1 MGILS
6 TQGIQFQLVAEGQIL
21 DLFKDEDILLS
32 DNVTGLFDL
41 GIIPADFTRQITLPG
56 TKKNNAFFEHVYDI
70 SVYNPDTFATN
81 VKVQAFLDF
90 GGLYLSQGYLQL
102 NKVNIFANKFID
114 SYEVTVYGAVSSFA
128 REINRNFL
136 NDLDTLSVYNHTSS
150 FTNISSSW
158 NGGLFSGSIVY
169 PLAEY
174 GQRLEFTKGALS
186 QFGVDDIAGALSVQ
200 DFKPAIKAKLVF
212 DAIFEEAGYT
222 YSSSFLEPYKSS
234 PTVFNVTNNGSGN
247 YVINGVSNPTLELVR
262 GQTYTFNVSAS
273 GHPFWIKT
281 TQTTGTANQYN
292 DGVTNN
298 GTDNGTI
305 TFTVPQNVPVPLYY
319 NCQYHSSMAGTLNIV
334 KSVIDDVY
342 LLCNRQLKYPVY
354 DNVNLETFGV
364 VRVGA
369 ITGSGMTD
377 VLLPADTFVTLPW
390 YNKLEDPQN
399 FYNNGAYKVEVSSS
413 LRGVL
418 NLNVNVSCS
427 VNNMPGTFSANG
439 TWQLRLIETGSG
451 TQYSLNAIQSYIQFF
466 DELQQ
471 SRSGGINTT
480 YQLQSEF
487 TTAQLPIG
495 NYYFQIKQ
503 RPNVSTGTLPTV
515 TMDPGGTTKSFLNVT
530 KVNQAADGR
539 VMNIPLNMPFGTN
552 GIKQIDFLT
561 SIQKKF
567 NLVIY
572 PSKTQINEFIVEPFN
587 QWYNKGRRWDF
598 NQYANL
604 NDRIEVIPANNLA
617 VNELNF
623 TDTLD
628 QDYISQQFS
637 KAANREFGK
646 SYFTDTE
653 NFFSQ
658 GKFEV
663 KTAVSSTQLLQVAGT
678 GVSGSVANLNPT
690 PTSFQWS
697 MGYQGYSD
705 SNDACSNTYYYPIQV
720 YTAEQSPYTISYF
733 YEDSLLTIPFNGG
746 NQYWKFYSPSFGASY
761 YVAEIGTAGY
771 NYYTTNC

>member
-6 TQGIQFQLVAEGQIL
+6 TQGIEFQLVAEGQIL

-41 GIIPADFTRQITLPG
+41 GVIPADFTRQITLPG
-56 TKKNNAFFEHVYDI
+56 SKKNDAFFEHVYDI
-70 SVYNPDTFATN
+70 SVQSPDTFATN
-81 VKVQAFLDF
+81 VKVSCYLDF
-90 GGLYLSQGYLQL
+90 GGLVLSQGYLQL
-102 NKVNIFANKFID
+102 NKVNVYANKFID
-114 SYEVTVYGAVSSFA
+114 SYEVTIFGAVSSFA
-128 REINRNFL
+128 RQINRNFL
-136 NDLDTLSVYNHTSS
+136 NNLNSLSAYNHTSS

-158 NGGLFSGSIVY
+158 NNGLFSGSIVY

-174 GQRLEFTKGALS
+174 GQRLEFTKGNLS
-186 QFGVDDIAGALSVQ
+186 QFGVDDQDGALSVQ
-200 DFKPAIKAKLVF
+200 DFKPAIKAKLVW
-212 DAIFEEAGYT
+212 DAIFQEAGYT
-222 YSSSFLEPYKSS
+222 YSSSF
-234 PTVFNVTNNGSGN
+234 
-247 YVINGVSNPTLELVR
+247 I
-262 GQTYTFNVSAS
+262 
-273 GHPFWIKT
+273 
-281 TQTTGTANQYN
+281 
-292 DGVTNN
+292 
-298 GTDNGTI
+298 DNGGLDGI
-305 TFTVPQNVPVPLYY
+305 
-319 NCQYHSSMAGTLNIV
+319 
-334 KSVIDDVY
+334 Y
-342 LLCNRQLKYPVY
+342 LLCNRSLKYPVY
-354 DNVNLETFGV
+354 DNVNLETYGV
-364 VRVGA
+364 VKVGA

-377 VLLPADTFVTLPW
+377 VVLPSDTFVTLPW

-399 FYNNGAYKVEVSSS
+399 FYNNGAYAVEVSSS
-413 LRGVL
+413 LRGIL
-418 NLNVNVSCS
+418 NLNINVSCS

-451 TQYSLNAIQSYIQFF
+451 TQYSLKAIQSYIQFF
-466 DELQQ
+466 DQLQQ
-471 SRSGGINTT
+471 SRGGSTVGINTT

-487 TTAQLPIG
+487 TTDKLPVG

-503 RPNVSTGTLPTV
+503 KPNSASGTLPTV
-515 TMDPGGTTKSFLNVT
+515 TMDPGGTSKSFLQVT
-530 KVNQAADGR
+530 KVNAAADGR
-539 VMNIPLNMPFGTN
+539 IMNIPLNMPFGTQ

-572 PSKTQINEFIVEPFN
+572 PSKTQINQFIVEPFN
-587 QWYNKGRRWDF
+587 RWYNKGRRWDF

-604 NDRIEVIPANNLA
+604 NERIEVVPANNLA

-663 KTAVSSTQLLQVAGT
+663 KTSVSSTQLLQVAGT

-690 PTSFQWS
+690 ITSYQWS
-697 MGYQGYSD
+697 MGYQGY
-705 SNDACSNTYYYPIQV
+705 NNQFDACNNTYFYPIQV

-733 YEDSLLTIPFNGG
+733 YEDALLTIPFNGG
-746 NQYWKFYSPSFGASY
+746 NQYWKFYSPSGGGTY
-761 YVAEIGTAGY
+761 YVSEIGSDGY
-771 NYYTTNC
+771 NYYSTNC

>member
-1 MGILS
+1 MGVLS
-6 TQGIQFQLVAEGQIL
+6 TQGIRFQLVAEGQIL

-70 SVYNPDTFATN
+70 SVFNPDTFATN
-81 VKVQAFLDF
+81 IKVPAYLDF

-102 NKVNIFANKFID
+102 NKVNVYANKFID

-128 REINRNFL
+128 REVNRSFL

-158 NGGLFSGSIVY
+158 SNGLFSGSIVY

-174 GQRLEFTKGALS
+174 GQRLEFTKGNLS
-186 QFGVDDIAGALSVQ
+186 QFGVDDIDGALSVQ
-200 DFKPAIKAKLVF
+200 DFKPAIKSKLVW
-212 DAIFEEAGYT
+212 DAIFNEAGYT
-222 YSSSFLEPYKSS
+222 YSSSF
-234 PTVFNVTNNGSGN
+234 
-247 YVINGVSNPTLELVR
+247 I
-262 GQTYTFNVSAS
+262 
-273 GHPFWIKT
+273 
-281 TQTTGTANQYN
+281 
-292 DGVTNN
+292 
-298 GTDNGTI
+298 DNGG
-305 TFTVPQNVPVPLYY
+305 L
-319 NCQYHSSMAGTLNIV
+319 
-334 KSVIDDVY
+334 DDIY

-377 VLLPADTFVTLPW
+377 VVLPADTFVTLPW

-413 LRGVL
+413 LRGIL
-418 NLNVNVSCS
+418 NLNINVSCS

-451 TQYSLNAIQSYIQFF
+451 TQYSLRAIQSYLQFF

-487 TTAQLPIG
+487 TTDQLPVG

-539 VMNIPLNMPFGTN
+539 IMNIPLNMPFGTQ

-598 NQYANL
+598 NKYANL
-604 NDRIEVIPANNLA
+604 NERIEVVPANNLA

-663 KTAVSSTQLLQVAGT
+663 KTNVSSTQLLQIAGT
-678 GVSGSVANLNPT
+678 GVSGSVENLNPT

-697 MGYQGYSD
+697 MGYQGYNS
-705 SNDACSNTYYYPIQV
+705 SYDACNNTYFYPIQV

-733 YEDSLLTIPFNGG
+733 YEDALLTIPFNGG
-746 NQYWKFYSPSFGASY
+746 NQYWKFYSPSSGGTY
-761 YVAEIGTAGY
+761 YVAEIGSAGY
-771 NYYTTNC
+771 NYFTTNC

>member
-1 MGILS
+1 MGVIS
-6 TQGIQFQLVAEGQIL
+6 TQGIQFQLVANGEIL
-21 DLFKDEDILLS
+21 DLFENEDIKLS

-70 SVYNPDTFATN
+70 SVFNPDTFATN
-81 VKVQAFLDF
+81 VKVPAYLDF

-102 NKVNIFANKFID
+102 NKVNLYANKFID

-128 REINRNFL
+128 REVNRSFL

-150 FTNISSSW
+150 LNNISSSW

-186 QFGVDDIAGALSVQ
+186 QFGVDDVDGALSVQ
-200 DFKPAIKAKLVF
+200 DFKPAIKSKLVW
-212 DAIFEEAGYT
+212 DAIFQEAGYT
-222 YSSSFLEPYKSS
+222 YSSSF
-234 PTVFNVTNNGSGN
+234 
-247 YVINGVSNPTLELVR
+247 I
-262 GQTYTFNVSAS
+262 
-273 GHPFWIKT
+273 
-281 TQTTGTANQYN
+281 
-292 DGVTNN
+292 
-298 GTDNGTI
+298 DNGGLDGI
-305 TFTVPQNVPVPLYY
+305 
-319 NCQYHSSMAGTLNIV
+319 
-334 KSVIDDVY
+334 Y

-377 VLLPADTFVTLPW
+377 VVLPADTFVTLPW
-390 YNKLEDPQN
+390 YNKLSDPQN
-399 FYNNGAYKVEVSSS
+399 FYNNGAYKVEVASS

-418 NLNVNVSCS
+418 NLNINVSCS

-451 TQYSLNAIQSYIQFF
+451 TQYSLSAIQSYIQFF

-480 YQLQSEF
+480 YQLESEF

-495 NYYFQIKQ
+495 NYYFQLKQ
-503 RPNVSTGTLPTV
+503 KPNVATGTLPTV
-515 TMDPGGTTKSFLNVT
+515 TMDPLGTTKSFLNVT

-539 VMNIPLNMPFGTN
+539 IMNIPLNMPFGTQ

-572 PSKTQINEFIVEPFN
+572 PSKSKINEFIVEPFN

-598 NQYANL
+598 NRYINL
-604 NDRIEVIPANNLA
+604 NDKIEIIPANNLA

-663 KTAVSSTQLLQVAGT
+663 KTNVSSTQLLQVAGT

-690 PTSFQWS
+690 PTSYQWS
-697 MGYQGYSD
+697 IGYRGYD
-705 SNDACSNTYYYPIQV
+705 STYEACNSTYYYPGVV

-733 YEDSLLTIPFNGG
+733 YLDAELTLPFDGN
-746 NQYWKFYSPSFGASY
+746 NQYWKFYSPSLGSTY
-761 YVAEIGTAGY
+761 YVSEIGSAGY
-771 NYYTTNC
+771 NYYSTNC

>member
-1 MGILS
+1 MGVLS
-6 TQGIQFQLVAEGQIL
+6 TQGIQFQLVADGQIL

-81 VKVQAFLDF
+81 IKVPAYLDF

-102 NKVNIFANKFID
+102 NKVNVFANKFID

-150 FTNISSSW
+150 FNNISASW
-158 NGGLFSGSIVY
+158 SDGLFSGSIVY

-174 GQRLEFTKGALS
+174 GQRLEFTKGNLS
-186 QFGVDDIAGALSVQ
+186 QFGVDDVDGALSVQ
-200 DFKPAIKAKLVF
+200 DFKPAIQSKLVF
-212 DAIFEEAGYT
+212 DAIFQEAGYT
-222 YSSSFLEPYKSS
+222 YSSSF
-234 PTVFNVTNNGSGN
+234 
-247 YVINGVSNPTLELVR
+247 I
-262 GQTYTFNVSAS
+262 
-273 GHPFWIKT
+273 
-281 TQTTGTANQYN
+281 
-292 DGVTNN
+292 
-298 GTDNGTI
+298 DNGGLDGI
-305 TFTVPQNVPVPLYY
+305 
-319 NCQYHSSMAGTLNIV
+319 
-334 KSVIDDVY
+334 Y

-377 VLLPADTFVTLPW
+377 VQLPADTFVTLPW

-413 LRGVL
+413 LRGIL
-418 NLNVNVSCS
+418 NLNINVSCS
-427 VNNMPGTFSANG
+427 VNNMPGTFSQNG

-471 SRSGGINTT
+471 SRTGGINTT

-487 TTAQLPIG
+487 TTAQLPVG

-515 TMDPGGTTKSFLNVT
+515 TMDPLGTTKSFLNVT

-539 VMNIPLNMPFGTN
+539 IMNIPLNMPFGTQ

-604 NDRIEVIPANNLA
+604 NERIEVIPANNLA

-678 GVSGSVANLNPT
+678 GVSGSVENLNPT

-697 MGYQGYSD
+697 MGYQGY
-705 SNDACSNTYYYPIQV
+705 NNQFDACNDTYFYPIQV

-733 YEDSLLTIPFNGG
+733 YEDALLTIPFNGG
-746 NQYWKFYSPSFGASY
+746 NQYWKFYSLSGGGTY
-761 YVAEIGTAGY
+761 YVAEIGTDGY
-771 NYYTTNC
+771 NYYSTNC

>member
-6 TQGIQFQLVAEGQIL
+6 TQGIEFQLVAEGQIL

-56 TKKNNAFFEHVYDI
+56 SKKNNAFFEHVYDI
-70 SVYNPDTFATN
+70 SVQSPDIFATN
-81 VKVQAFLDF
+81 IKVPAYLDF
-90 GGLYLSQGYLQL
+90 NGIYLSQGYLQL
-102 NKVNIFANKFID
+102 NKVNLYANKFID
-114 SYEVTVYGAVSSFA
+114 SYEVTIFGAVSSFA
-128 REINRNFL
+128 REVNRNFL
-136 NDLDTLSVYNHTSS
+136 NDLDSLSVYNHTSS

-158 NGGLFSGSIVY
+158 NDGLFSGSIVY

-174 GQRLEFTKGALS
+174 GQRLEFTKGNIN
-186 QFGVDDIAGALSVQ
+186 QFGVDDIDGALAVQ

-212 DAIFEEAGYT
+212 DAIFEEAGYS
-222 YSSSFLEPYKSS
+222 YSSSFI
-234 PTVFNVTNNGSGN
+234 NNGG
-247 YVINGVSNPTLELVR
+247 L
-262 GQTYTFNVSAS
+262 
-273 GHPFWIKT
+273 
-281 TQTTGTANQYN
+281 
-292 DGVTNN
+292 DG
-298 GTDNGTI
+298 
-305 TFTVPQNVPVPLYY
+305 
-319 NCQYHSSMAGTLNIV
+319 
-334 KSVIDDVY
+334 VY

-354 DNVNLETFGV
+354 ENVDLETFGV

-377 VLLPADTFVTLPW
+377 VNLPADTFVTLPW
-390 YNKLEDPQN
+390 YNKLQDPQN
-399 FYNNGAYKVEVSSS
+399 FYDNGAYRVEVSSS
-413 LRGVL
+413 LRGIL
-418 NLNVNVSCS
+418 NLNINVSCS

-439 TWQLRLIETGSG
+439 TWQLRLIETGSS
-451 TQYSLNAIQSYIQFF
+451 TQYSLKAIQSYIQFF

-471 SRSGGINTT
+471 SRNGGINTT
-480 YQLQSEF
+480 YQLQTEF
-487 TTAQLPIG
+487 TTDKLPVG

-515 TMDPGGTTKSFLNVT
+515 TMDPDGTSKSFLNVT

-539 VMNIPLNMPFGTN
+539 VMNIPLNMPFGTQ

-572 PSKTQINEFIVEPFN
+572 PSKTNRNQFIIEPFN

-604 NDRIEVIPANNLA
+604 NEKIEVIPANNLA

-628 QDYISQQFS
+628 QDYISLQFS

-663 KTAVSSTQLLQVAGT
+663 KTNVSSTQLLQVAGT

-690 PTSFQWS
+690 PTSFAWA
-697 MGYQGYSD
+697 MGPQGYSN
-705 SNDACSNTYYYPIQV
+705 SNDACLNTYYYPIQV

-733 YEDSLLTIPFNGG
+733 YTDPSLTLLFDGG
-746 NQYWKFYSPSFGASY
+746 NQYWKFYAPSQGANQ
-761 YVAEIGTAGY
+761 YVSEIGSAGF
-771 NYYTTNC
+771 NYFTTSC

>member
-1 MGILS
+1 MSVLS
-6 TQGIQFQLVAEGQIL
+6 TQGLEFQLVANGEIL

-70 SVYNPDTFATN
+70 SVQSPDIFATN
-81 VKVQAFLDF
+81 IKVPAYLDF
-90 GGLYLSQGYLQL
+90 NGIYLSQGYLQL
-102 NKVNIFANKFID
+102 NKVNLYANKFID
-114 SYEVTVYGAVSSFA
+114 SYEVTIFGAVSSFA
-128 REINRNFL
+128 REVNRNFL
-136 NDLDTLSVYNHTSS
+136 NDLDSLSVYNHTSS

-158 NGGLFSGSIVY
+158 NDGLFSGSIVY

-174 GQRLEFTKGALS
+174 GQRLEFTKGNIN
-186 QFGVDDIAGALSVQ
+186 QFGVDDIDGALAVQ

-212 DAIFEEAGYT
+212 DAIFEEAGYS
-222 YSSSFLEPYKSS
+222 YSSSFI
-234 PTVFNVTNNGSGN
+234 NNGG
-247 YVINGVSNPTLELVR
+247 L
-262 GQTYTFNVSAS
+262 
-273 GHPFWIKT
+273 
-281 TQTTGTANQYN
+281 
-292 DGVTNN
+292 DG
-298 GTDNGTI
+298 
-305 TFTVPQNVPVPLYY
+305 
-319 NCQYHSSMAGTLNIV
+319 
-334 KSVIDDVY
+334 VY

-354 DNVNLETFGV
+354 ENVDLETFGV

-377 VLLPADTFVTLPW
+377 VNLPADTFVTLPW
-390 YNKLEDPQN
+390 YNKLQDPQN
-399 FYNNGAYKVEVSSS
+399 FYDNGAYRVEVSSS
-413 LRGVL
+413 LRGIL
-418 NLNVNVSCS
+418 NLNINVSCS

-439 TWQLRLIETGSG
+439 TWQLRLIETGSS
-451 TQYSLNAIQSYIQFF
+451 TQYSLKAIQSYIQFF

-471 SRSGGINTT
+471 SRNGGINTT
-480 YQLQSEF
+480 YQLQTEF
-487 TTAQLPIG
+487 TTDKLPVG

-515 TMDPGGTTKSFLNVT
+515 TMDPDGTSKSFLNVT

-539 VMNIPLNMPFGTN
+539 VMNIPLNMPFGTQ

-572 PSKTQINEFIVEPFN
+572 PSKTNRNQFIIEPFN

-604 NDRIEVIPANNLA
+604 NEKIEVIPANNLA

-628 QDYISQQFS
+628 QDYISLQFS

-663 KTAVSSTQLLQVAGT
+663 KTNVSSTQLLQVAGT

-690 PTSFQWS
+690 PTSFAWA
-697 MGYQGYSD
+697 MGPQGYSN
-705 SNDACSNTYYYPIQV
+705 SNDACLNTYYYPIQV

-733 YEDSLLTIPFNGG
+733 YTDPSLTLLFDGG
-746 NQYWKFYSPSFGASY
+746 NQYWKFYAPSQGANQ
-761 YVAEIGTAGY
+761 YVSEIGSAGF
-771 NYYTTNC
+771 NYFTTSC

>member
-6 TQGIQFQLVAEGQIL
+6 TQGIEFQLVAEGQIL

-41 GIIPADFTRQITLPG
+41 GVIPADFTRQITLPG
-56 TKKNNAFFEHVYDI
+56 SKKNDAFFEHVYDI
-70 SVYNPDTFATN
+70 SVQSPDTFATN
-81 VKVQAFLDF
+81 VKVSCYLDF
-90 GGLYLSQGYLQL
+90 GGLVLSQGYLQL
-102 NKVNIFANKFID
+102 NKVNVYANKFID
-114 SYEVTVYGAVSSFA
+114 SYEVTIFGAVSSFA
-128 REINRNFL
+128 RQINRNFL
-136 NDLDTLSVYNHTSS
+136 NNLNSLSAYNHTSS

-158 NGGLFSGSIVY
+158 NNGLFSGSIVY

-174 GQRLEFTKGALS
+174 GQRLEFTKGNLS
-186 QFGVDDIAGALSVQ
+186 QFGVDDQDGALSVQ
-200 DFKPAIKAKLVF
+200 DFKPAIKAKLVW
-212 DAIFEEAGYT
+212 DAIFQEAGYT
-222 YSSSFLEPYKSS
+222 YSSSF
-234 PTVFNVTNNGSGN
+234 
-247 YVINGVSNPTLELVR
+247 I
-262 GQTYTFNVSAS
+262 
-273 GHPFWIKT
+273 
-281 TQTTGTANQYN
+281 
-292 DGVTNN
+292 
-298 GTDNGTI
+298 DNGGLDGI
-305 TFTVPQNVPVPLYY
+305 
-319 NCQYHSSMAGTLNIV
+319 
-334 KSVIDDVY
+334 Y
-342 LLCNRQLKYPVY
+342 LLCNRSLKYPVY
-354 DNVNLETFGV
+354 DNVNLETYGV
-364 VRVGA
+364 VKVGA

-377 VLLPADTFVTLPW
+377 VVLPADTFVTLPW

-413 LRGVL
+413 LRGIL
-418 NLNVNVSCS
+418 NLNINVSCS

-439 TWQLRLIETGSG
+439 TWQLRLIETGSS
-451 TQYSLNAIQSYIQFF
+451 TSYSLKAIQSYIQFF

-471 SRSGGINTT
+471 SRGGSTVGINTT

-487 TTAQLPIG
+487 TTDKLPVG
-495 NYYFQIKQ
+495 EYYFQIKQ
-503 RPNVSTGTLPTV
+503 KPNSASGTLPTV
-515 TMDPGGTTKSFLNVT
+515 TMDPGGTSKSFLQVT
-530 KVNQAADGR
+530 KVNAAADGR
-539 VMNIPLNMPFGTN
+539 IMNIPLNMPFGTQ

-572 PSKTQINEFIVEPFN
+572 PSKTQINQFIVEPFN
-587 QWYNKGRRWDF
+587 RWYNKGRRWDF

-604 NDRIEVIPANNLA
+604 NERIEVVPANNLA

-663 KTAVSSTQLLQVAGT
+663 KTSVSSTQLLQVAGT

-690 PTSFQWS
+690 ITSYQWS
-697 MGYQGYSD
+697 MGYQGY
-705 SNDACSNTYYYPIQV
+705 NNQFDACNNTYFYPIQV

-733 YEDSLLTIPFNGG
+733 YEDALLTIPFNGG
-746 NQYWKFYSPSFGASY
+746 NQYWKFYSPSGGGTY
-761 YVAEIGTAGY
+761 YVSEIGTDGY
-771 NYYTTNC
+771 NYYSTNC

>member
-1 MGILS
+1 MGVLS
-6 TQGIQFQLVAEGQIL
+6 TQGLEFQLVAGGQIL

-70 SVYNPDTFATN
+70 SVQSPDTFATN
-81 VKVQAFLDF
+81 IKVPAYLDF

-102 NKVNIFANKFID
+102 NKVNLYANKFID
-114 SYEVTVYGAVSSFA
+114 SYEVTIFGAVSSFA
-128 REINRNFL
+128 REINRSFL

-150 FTNISSSW
+150 FTNISASW
-158 NGGLFSGSIVY
+158 NGDLFSGSIVY

-174 GQRLEFTKGALS
+174 GQRLEFTKGNIN
-186 QFGVDDIAGALSVQ
+186 QFGVDDFDGALTVQ

-222 YSSSFLEPYKSS
+222 YSSSF
-234 PTVFNVTNNGSGN
+234 
-247 YVINGVSNPTLELVR
+247 I
-262 GQTYTFNVSAS
+262 
-273 GHPFWIKT
+273 
-281 TQTTGTANQYN
+281 
-292 DGVTNN
+292 
-298 GTDNGTI
+298 DNGGLDGI
-305 TFTVPQNVPVPLYY
+305 
-319 NCQYHSSMAGTLNIV
+319 
-334 KSVIDDVY
+334 Y
-342 LLCNRQLKYPVY
+342 LLCNRALKYPVY

-377 VLLPADTFVTLPW
+377 VVLPADTFVTLPW

-413 LRGVL
+413 LRGIL
-418 NLNVNVSCS
+418 NLNINVSCS
-427 VNNMPGTFSANG
+427 VNNMPGTFSQNG

-480 YQLQSEF
+480 YQLQSDF

-515 TMDPGGTTKSFLNVT
+515 TMDPLGTSKSFLNVT

-539 VMNIPLNMPFGTN
+539 IMNIPLNMPFGTQ

-572 PSKTQINEFIVEPFN
+572 PSKTSINTFIVEPFN
-587 QWYNKGRRWDF
+587 EWYNKGRRWDF
-598 NQYANL
+598 NKYANL
-604 NDRIEVIPANNLA
+604 NDRIEVVPANNLA

-623 TDTLD
+623 GDTLD

-663 KTAVSSTQLLQVAGT
+663 KTNVSSTQLLQVAGT
-678 GVSGSVANLNPT
+678 GVSGSVENLNPT
-690 PTSFQWS
+690 PTSFAWA
-697 MGYQGYSD
+697 MGYQGFNSEF
-705 SNDACSNTYYYPIQV
+705 DACNNTYYYPSVV
-720 YTAEQSPYTISYF
+720 YTAEQSPFTIGYF
-733 YEDSLLTIPFNGG
+733 YSDSALTIPFNGN
-746 NQYWKFYSPSFGASY
+746 NQYWKFYAPYLGSTY
-761 YVAEIGTAGY
+761 YVADIGTDGY
-771 NYYTTNC
+771 NYNSTTC

>member
-1 MGILS
+1 MSVLS
-6 TQGIQFQLVAEGQIL
+6 TQGLEFQLVANGEIL

-70 SVYNPDTFATN
+70 SVQSPDTFATN
-81 VKVQAFLDF
+81 IKVPAYLDF
-90 GGLYLSQGYLQL
+90 NGIYLSQGYLQL
-102 NKVNIFANKFID
+102 NKVNLYANKFID
-114 SYEVTVYGAVSSFA
+114 SYEVTIFGAVSSFA
-128 REINRNFL
+128 REVNRNFL
-136 NDLDTLSVYNHTSS
+136 NDLDSLSVYNHTSS

-158 NGGLFSGSIVY
+158 NDGLFSGSIVY

-174 GQRLEFTKGALS
+174 GQRLEFTKGNLN
-186 QFGVDDIAGALSVQ
+186 QFGVDDIDGALAVQ

-212 DAIFEEAGYT
+212 DAIFEEAGYS
-222 YSSSFLEPYKSS
+222 YSSSF
-234 PTVFNVTNNGSGN
+234 
-247 YVINGVSNPTLELVR
+247 I
-262 GQTYTFNVSAS
+262 
-273 GHPFWIKT
+273 
-281 TQTTGTANQYN
+281 
-292 DGVTNN
+292 
-298 GTDNGTI
+298 DNGG
-305 TFTVPQNVPVPLYY
+305 LD
-319 NCQYHSSMAGTLNIV
+319 G
-334 KSVIDDVY
+334 VY

-354 DNVNLETFGV
+354 ENVDLETFGV

-377 VLLPADTFVTLPW
+377 VNLPADTFVNLPW

-399 FYNNGAYKVEVSSS
+399 FYNNGAYRVEVSSS
-413 LRGVL
+413 LRGIL
-418 NLNVNVSCS
+418 NLNINVSCS

-439 TWQLRLIETGSG
+439 TWQLRLIETGSS
-451 TQYSLNAIQSYIQFF
+451 TQYSLKAIQSYIQFF

-480 YQLQSEF
+480 YQLQTEF
-487 TTAQLPIG
+487 TTDKLPVG
-495 NYYFQIKQ
+495 NYYFQLKQ
-503 RPNVSTGTLPTV
+503 RPNVSSGTLPTV
-515 TMDPGGTTKSFLNVT
+515 TMDPGGTSKSFLNVT

-539 VMNIPLNMPFGTN
+539 VMNIPLNMPFGTQ

-572 PSKTQINEFIVEPFN
+572 PSKTNRNQFIIEPFN

-604 NDRIEVIPANNLA
+604 NEKIEVIPANNLA

-628 QDYISQQFS
+628 QDYISLQFS

-663 KTAVSSTQLLQVAGT
+663 KTNVSSTQLLQVAGT

-697 MGYQGYSD
+697 MGPQGYSD
-705 SNDACSNTYYYPIQV
+705 SNDACLNTYYYPIQV

-733 YEDSLLTIPFNGG
+733 YTDAALTLPFNGG
-746 NQYWKFYSPSFGASY
+746 NQYWKFYSPSQGANQ
-761 YVAEIGTAGY
+761 YVSEIGSAGF
-771 NYYTTNC
+771 NYFTTSC

>member
-1 MGILS
+1 MGVIS
-6 TQGIQFQLVAEGQIL
+6 TQGIEFQLVANGEIL
-21 DLFKDEDILLS
+21 DLFQDEDIKLS

-41 GIIPADFTRQITLPG
+41 GVIPADFTRQITLPG

-70 SVYNPDTFATN
+70 SVFNPDTFATN
-81 VKVQAFLDF
+81 IKVPAYLDF

-102 NKVNIFANKFID
+102 NKVNLYANKFID
-114 SYEVTVYGAVSSFA
+114 SYEVTIFGAVSSFA
-128 REINRNFL
+128 REINRSFL
-136 NDLDTLSVYNHTSS
+136 TDLNSLSIYNHTSS

-158 NGGLFSGSIVY
+158 NNGLFSGSIVY

-174 GQRLEFTKGALS
+174 GQRLEFTKGNLN
-186 QFGVDDIAGALSVQ
+186 QFGVDDVDGALSVQ
-200 DFKPAIKAKLVF
+200 DFKPAIKSKLVF
-212 DAIFEEAGYT
+212 DAIFSEAGYT
-222 YSSSFLEPYKSS
+222 YSSSFI
-234 PTVFNVTNNGSGN
+234 NNGG
-247 YVINGVSNPTLELVR
+247 L
-262 GQTYTFNVSAS
+262 
-273 GHPFWIKT
+273 
-281 TQTTGTANQYN
+281 
-292 DGVTNN
+292 DG
-298 GTDNGTI
+298 
-305 TFTVPQNVPVPLYY
+305 
-319 NCQYHSSMAGTLNIV
+319 
-334 KSVIDDVY
+334 VY
-342 LLCNRQLKYPVY
+342 LLCNRSLKYPVY

-364 VRVGA
+364 VKVGA

-377 VLLPADTFVTLPW
+377 VQLPADTFVTLPW

-413 LRGVL
+413 LRGIL
-418 NLNVNVSCS
+418 NLNINVSCS

-439 TWQLRLIETGSG
+439 TWQLRLIETGSS
-451 TQYSLNAIQSYIQFF
+451 TSYSLKAIQSYIQFF

-471 SRSGGINTT
+471 SRNGGINTT

-487 TTAQLPIG
+487 TTDKLPVG

-503 RPNVSTGTLPTV
+503 KPNVATGVLPTV

-539 VMNIPLNMPFGTN
+539 VMNIPLNMPFGTQ

-572 PSKTQINEFIVEPFN
+572 PSKTKVNEFIVEPFN
-587 QWYNKGRRWDF
+587 EWYNKGRRWDF

-604 NDRIEVIPANNLA
+604 NDRIEVVPANNLA

-663 KTAVSSTQLLQVAGT
+663 KTNVSSTQLLQVAGT

-690 PTSFQWS
+690 PTSYQWS
-697 MGYQGYSD
+697 MGPQGYS
-705 SNDACSNTYYYPIQV
+705 NQFDACSNTYYYPIQV
-720 YTAEQSPYTISYF
+720 YTAEQSPYTITYF
-733 YEDSLLTIPFNGG
+733 YYDSGLTLPFNG
-746 NQYWKFYSPSFGASY
+746 NNEYWKFYSPTLGSTY

-771 NYYTTNC
+771 NYYITNC